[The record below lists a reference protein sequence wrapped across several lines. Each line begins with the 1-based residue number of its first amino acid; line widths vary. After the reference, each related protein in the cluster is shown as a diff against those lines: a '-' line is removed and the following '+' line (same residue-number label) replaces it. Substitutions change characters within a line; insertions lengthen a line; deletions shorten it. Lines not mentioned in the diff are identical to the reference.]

1 VLLAISFTILFVWMA
16 TIVLWWINNRRYK
29 KEIACL
35 LEKNE
40 EIKKTN
46 AELFHITAH
55 DLQEPLRKI
64 QAFGDRIKSVNWKVL
79 DEKSQDYLIYI
90 INAADRMQD
99 LIEELLK
106 YSKVASKSVEPVAI
120 DLNEMVDKI
129 LNEYRK
135 KIESLRAVIQIE
147 KLPVIQGDVWE
158 IRQLFRLILENAIKF
173 RYTRR
178 KLEIKIYSNHQKTEI
193 NSNSTVY
200 IEDNGIGFDD
210 KYTNRMFQIFQR
222 LHQREMYKGTGM
234 GLAICR
240 KIMEQH
246 GGTIT
251 AHGIPDKG
259 ATFIL
264 SFPNS
269 KG

>member
-1 VLLAISFTILFVWMA
+1 VIPALLITIVILWLAIVILFWVK
-16 TIVLWWINNRRYK
+16 NRRSK
-29 KEIACL
+29 KEIAL
-35 LEKNE
+35 LLAQND
-40 EIKKTN
+40 EIKKSN

-64 QAFGDRIKSVNWKVL
+64 QAFGDRIKSVNWQVL

-90 INAADRMQD
+90 INAAERMQD

-106 YSKVASKSVEPVAI
+106 YSKVASKTVEPVAI

-129 LNEYRK
+129 LAEYAK
-135 KIESLRAVIQIE
+135 KIEALRAEVKIE
-147 KLPVIQGDVWE
+147 NLPVIEGDVWE
-158 IRQLFRLILENAIKF
+158 IRQLFRLVLENAIKF
-173 RYTRR
+173 RHAKR
-178 KLEIKIYSNHQKTEI
+178 KLEIRIHSQQQKVAA
-193 NSNSTVY
+193 NDYTV
-200 IEDNGIGFDD
+200 ICIKDNGIGFDN

-222 LHQREMYKGTGM
+222 LHQREMYEGTGM

-251 AHGIPDKG
+251 AHGIPDQG
-259 ATFIL
+259 ATFVI
-264 SFPNS
+264 SFRNS
-269 KG
+269 KK